1 MLVKL
6 AVSEKS
12 RAKKNIEKNPNKIV
26 TKRISLE
33 SKILKITMINKGV
46 NLLKVY
52 SIFVFIKK
60 RISLSRKLK

>member
-12 RAKKNIEKNPNKIV
+12 RAKKNIEKKPNKIV

-60 RISLSRKLK
+60 RISLSR